1 LRQKKRKS
9 EATNQEEPRRKRGRP
24 RLSEQRRLEA
34 EKEAEREAT
43 GEPLAATGTK
53 ETVEEESSKM
63 ITRRTARQSA
73 VVKTD
78 PVTPAKPVSTKPT
91 PKKQQKQA
99 EVQEDETVVGANDEV
114 ATSNRELLPH
124 APGLS
129 NPSSATTTTR
139 KQSATVT
146 KAPSQVVSSTTKDTS
161 DGTKDTDLLIL
172 DSGKTKSAPKR
183 SKSKKSLTIK
193 SNRNTGALTN
203 GTSKAPAKQIVEPPP
218 SALVEPTQASKS
230 HVINGTTPNSSTN
243 SAAAP
248 HTSAK
253 VEYFARVHTWIGVQE
268 VPLARN
274 KLTEDAEIIQK
285 YAEWME
291 AEGVQIPYLSFKS
304 IFGFA
309 KKG

>member
-9 EATNQEEPRRKRGRP
+9 EATDQEEPRRKRGRP

-34 EKEAEREAT
+34 EKEAERKAA

-63 ITRRTARQSA
+63 TTRRTARRSA

-78 PVTPAKPVSTKPT
+78 PVTLAKSVSTKPT
-91 PKKQQKQA
+91 SKKQQKQA
-99 EVQEDETVVGANDEV
+99 EVQEDETVVGANDKTT
-114 ATSNRELLPH
+114 TSNHETLPH
-124 APGLS
+124 TPGLS
-129 NPSSATTTTR
+129 NPSSATTTR
-139 KQSATVT
+139 KQPATVA

-161 DGTKDTDLLIL
+161 DGTKDADLLIL
-172 DSGKTKSAPKR
+172 DAGKTKSAPKR

-193 SNRNTGALTN
+193 SNRNIGALTN

-218 SALVEPTQASKS
+218 SALVEPTQAPTS
-230 HVINGTTPNSSTN
+230 HLINGTAPSSSTN

-248 HTSAK
+248 HASAK

-274 KLTEDAEIIQK
+274 KLTEDAEIVQK

-309 KKG
+309 KKR